1 MNPLELASSTTLP
14 QMGTKNR
21 PVFRLA
27 RTAFFSLLPL
37 GFAFTGMGSVQAAS
51 LTTVFNPTDWLLV
64 NTNPVESITNTSNNT
79 CGALGRV
86 QACVDT
92 FSGTGFTLLGYSS
105 PANPNETSLTM
116 HESTSTPYRITFK
129 WTFIPQSVPTDISLS
144 ISSGTI
150 VTNGEQG
157 NAITFPTQDDTYF
170 VDIPATVYLSQGA
183 SLTFTISS
191 PNASGAPYFTMTNF
205 NAEAVPAPLPIAGS
219 SAVLLYSRRLRRR
232 TLTAASQPPALHPS
246 TGKVMSLAEQRASLQ
261 RQLALKH
268 YGTILGGP
276 VQPVLPISRSTTK
289 S

>member
-1 MNPLELASSTTLP
+1 MVS
-14 QMGTKNR
+14 KNR

-27 RTAFFSLLPL
+27 RIAFFSLLPL

-51 LTTVFNPTDWLLV
+51 LTTVFNPTNWVLV
-64 NTNPVESITNTSNNT
+64 NTNPAESITNTSNNT
-79 CGALGRV
+79 CGPSALDRG

-105 PANPNETSLTM
+105 PGDPNETSLTM
-116 HESTSTPYRITFK
+116 HESTSTPYRITFN
-129 WTFIPQSVPTDISLS
+129 WTFIPQSVATDISIS
-144 ISSGTI
+144 ISNGTI
-150 VTNGEQG
+150 ITNNYEG
-157 NAITFPTQDDTYF
+157 NNFTASTDDDNQF
-170 VDIPATVYLSQGA
+170 SNIPATVYLSQGA
-183 SLTFTISS
+183 SLTFRISS
-191 PNASGAPYFTMTNF
+191 PNASGAPLFTMSDF
-205 NAEAVPAPLPIAGS
+205 NAEAAPAPLPIAGS

-246 TGKVMSLAEQRASLQ
+246 TGKVLSLAEQRASLQ

>member
-1 MNPLELASSTTLP
+1 MVS
-14 QMGTKNR
+14 KNR
-21 PVFRLA
+21 RVFRLA

-51 LTTVFNPTDWLLV
+51 LTTAFDPTDWLLV
-64 NTNPVESITNTSNNT
+64 NTNPVESIANTSNNT
-79 CGALGRV
+79 CGALVRV

-92 FSGTGFTLLGYSS
+92 FSSTGFTLLGSGS
-105 PANPNETSLTM
+105 DLPNPGANTTSLTM
-116 HESTSTPYRITFK
+116 YESNSTPYRITFN
-129 WTFIPQSVPTDISLS
+129 WTFVPQSVTTGIS
-144 ISSGTI
+144 ISISNGTI
-150 VTNGEQG
+150 ITNNYEG
-157 NAITFPTQDDTYF
+157 NNFTASTDDDTQF
-170 VDIPATVYLSQGA
+170 SNVPATVYLSQGA
-183 SLTFTISS
+183 SLTFSISS
-191 PNASGAPYFTMTNF
+191 PNTSSAPFFTMTDF
-205 NAEAVPAPLPIAGS
+205 NATAVPAPLPIAGS

-276 VQPVLPISRSTTK
+276 VHPVLPISRSTTK